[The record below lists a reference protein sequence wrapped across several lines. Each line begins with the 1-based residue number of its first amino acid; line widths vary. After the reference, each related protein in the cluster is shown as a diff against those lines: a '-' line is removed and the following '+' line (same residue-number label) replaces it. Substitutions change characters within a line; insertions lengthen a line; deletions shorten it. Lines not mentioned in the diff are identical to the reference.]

1 MQKSKFITSPDIYEK
16 IYDNYY
22 KIINEEDE
30 IFDEIDSEI
39 IMKICEGKCLKEIG
53 AELNLSEKTIS
64 NHKTKIFKKLG
75 LKNDT
80 DLIKYAIKNGI
91 ISLE

>member
-1 MQKSKFITSPDIYEK
+1 LQKSKFITSPDIYEK

-53 AELNLSEKTIS
+53 AELNLS
-64 NHKTKIFKKLG
+64 
-75 LKNDT
+75 
-80 DLIKYAIKNGI
+80 
-91 ISLE
+91 